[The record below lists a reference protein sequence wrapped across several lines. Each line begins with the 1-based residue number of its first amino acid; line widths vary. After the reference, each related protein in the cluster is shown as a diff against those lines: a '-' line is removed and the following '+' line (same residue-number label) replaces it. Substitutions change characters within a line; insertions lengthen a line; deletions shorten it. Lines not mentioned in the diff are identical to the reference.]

1 MTKILFEKYFFF
13 LFNIDQKHLK
23 LCVFFWKLNIKFNAD
38 LQPISTGLTKLR
50 PCVCRKFLAFW
61 LSQYFDLTG
70 ILTVETSSV
79 KLPWFWQSK
88 ILQNQSKILTKYGK
102 CQKFRYIF
110 NIFDIWWYMLK
121 FDCIFLTFSKNSS
134 LYIHDIHQ
142 ILTCQKHTQNR
153 TRTLKR
159 RDKPLFV
166 FWPFLV
172 QFRLILGLN
181 NFKFVHKSI
190 FAVYTSIR
198 SNQLDWINL
207 IGSTWSDQLNWI
219 NSNQIDCRNGFVD
232 KF

>member
-1 MTKILFEKYFFF
+1 
-13 LFNIDQKHLK
+13 
-23 LCVFFWKLNIKFNAD
+23 
-38 LQPISTGLTKLR
+38 
-50 PCVCRKFLAFW
+50 
-61 LSQYFDLTG
+61 
-70 ILTVETSSV
+70 
-79 KLPWFWQSK
+79 
-88 ILQNQSKILTKYGK
+88 
-102 CQKFRYIF
+102 
-110 NIFDIWWYMLK
+110 MLK

-190 FAVYTSIR
+190 FAVYTSIW

-207 IGSTWSDQLNWI
+207 IGSTWLDQLDWI
-219 NSNQIDCRNGFVD
+219 NLIGSTQLNQIESNRLQKWICRQILSCLDLNWVQIGP
-232 KF
+232 KMALWRSEAEMY